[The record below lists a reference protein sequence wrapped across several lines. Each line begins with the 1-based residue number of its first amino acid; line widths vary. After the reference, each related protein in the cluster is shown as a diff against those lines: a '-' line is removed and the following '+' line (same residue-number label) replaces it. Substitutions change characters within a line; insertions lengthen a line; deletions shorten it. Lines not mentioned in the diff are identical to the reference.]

1 MFCIIGI
8 WRNIAAVLSAV
19 STIHGEKRLARSVW
33 ALAPAEI
40 EDFVLNLLEPNA
52 KAWLA
57 AVIEAMSRD
66 EMTRVAVTLWALW
79 HARKKIIHEGI
90 YQPPPSTN
98 MFVERFMSCLEV
110 LAPEPAAAVPKWI
123 PPPAGWAKV
132 NVDAA

>member
-1 MFCIIGI
+1 M
-8 WRNIAAVLSAV
+8 
-19 STIHGEKRLARSVW
+19 ARSVW

-52 KAWLA
+52 EAWLA

-66 EMTRVAVTLWALW
+66 EMTRVVVTLWALW
-79 HARKKIIHEGI
+79 HARQKIIHEGI
-90 YQPPPSTN
+90 YQPPPLTN

-110 LAPEPAAAVPKWI
+110 LAPEPAAAKVHSVPVPEWI

-132 NVDAA
+132 NVVAA